1 MIKKNK
7 KGEFHICVGFPK
19 RKRGMQ
25 FMEKLL
31 EKKGFICD
39 MDGVIYHGNRL
50 LPGVKEFL
58 DWLKRNDKRFLFLT
72 NSGQYTPKE
81 LQQKLWRM
89 ELDVDE
95 SHFYTSALAT
105 AHFLSSQAPGC
116 SAYVMGEH
124 GILNAL
130 YDEGITYNDVNPD
143 YVVVGEASGYNLE
156 MITKAIR
163 LVNAGAKL
171 IGTNYDLTGPT
182 ETGIAPACRA
192 MLAPIELA
200 TGKKAYYVGKPNPLM
215 MRTGLKL
222 LGVHSEDA
230 AIIGDCMDTDIV
242 AGIESGLDTVLVLSG
257 VTTRENMLEFPYR
270 PRLILNGVGDIPAAA
285 QTM

>member
-1 MIKKNK
+1 
-7 KGEFHICVGFPK
+7 
-19 RKRGMQ
+19 
-25 FMEKLL
+25 MEKLL

-58 DWLKRNDKRFLFLT
+58 DWLKQNDKRFLFLT

-130 YDEGITYNDVNPD
+130 YDAGITYNDVNPAS
-143 YVVVGEASGYNLE
+143 VVVGEASGYNLE

-230 AIIGDCMDTDIV
+230 AIIGDRMDTDIV

-270 PRLILNGVGDIPAAA
+270 PRLILEGVGEIPAAA
-285 QTM
+285 KLL